1 MTVIDVEEAKID
13 LKSKETSKKYNNDL
27 DDKNDDIHFAID
39 GATFNIIKEYFP
51 EEAKNIWV
59 KGTVFARMSPDQ
71 KESLIGMF
79 NLVTFIVMFF

>member
-1 MTVIDVEEAKID
+1 MTVIDVEEVKGN
-13 LKSKETSKKYNNDL
+13 LKDKETSGKYNNDD
-27 DDKNDDIHFAID
+27 DDKNHDIHFAID

-51 EEAKNIWV
+51 EEAKKIWV

-79 NLVTFIVMFF
+79 T